1 MSHLLRLGL
10 WGVCFLAVS
19 VPGDAA
25 LNTTGKICQWGCWDE
40 EDEACHAGLN
50 DMQCAEIYGHV
61 EWIQACDCVDEATGL
76 RDNVTVASPRVGSA
90 NLYFSVPA
98 FVVLFR
104 ASAFAGSDGRI
115 LRAAANLGSVQTV
128 DARKARQGG
137 FSEVAW
143 QRSHD
148 AAYVPQ

>member
-1 MSHLLRLGL
+1 MI
-10 WGVCFLAVS
+10 
-19 VPGDAA
+19 PG
-25 LNTTGKICQWGCWDE
+25 K
-40 EDEACHAGLN
+40 

-104 ASAFAGSDGRI
+104 VPGTTWRWDGD
-115 LRAAANLGSVQTV
+115 LRGRFLGEISMISWVMSIMGNEANMGYSNVQL
-128 DARKARQGG
+128 R
-137 FSEVAW
+137 
-143 QRSHD
+143 
-148 AAYVPQ
+148 

>member
-1 MSHLLRLGL
+1 MI
-10 WGVCFLAVS
+10 
-19 VPGDAA
+19 PG
-25 LNTTGKICQWGCWDE
+25 K
-40 EDEACHAGLN
+40 

-104 ASAFAGSDGRI
+104 VPGMKDEDLEIIGIWRFLMERFFGEI
-115 LRAAANLGSVQTV
+115 I
-128 DARKARQGG
+128 
-137 FSEVAW
+137 
-143 QRSHD
+143 HD
-148 AAYVPQ
+148 MISCV

>member
-1 MSHLLRLGL
+1 MI
-10 WGVCFLAVS
+10 
-19 VPGDAA
+19 PG
-25 LNTTGKICQWGCWDE
+25 K
-40 EDEACHAGLN
+40 

-104 ASAFAGSDGRI
+104 VPGTRTWRFQREISWGNIHDDF
-115 LRAAANLGSVQTV
+115 LGDVYS
-128 DARKARQGG
+128 G
-137 FSEVAW
+137 
-143 QRSHD
+143 
-148 AAYVPQ
+148 

>member
-1 MSHLLRLGL
+1 MI
-10 WGVCFLAVS
+10 
-19 VPGDAA
+19 PG
-25 LNTTGKICQWGCWDE
+25 K
-40 EDEACHAGLN
+40 

-104 ASAFAGSDGRI
+104 VPGTRLLEIGWRWDGDF
-115 LRAAANLGSVQTV
+115 LG
-128 DARKARQGG
+128 K
-137 FSEVAW
+137 
-143 QRSHD
+143 
-148 AAYVPQ
+148 YP